1 MSMILRGSKI
11 VSLLMIFV
19 LISGCSWFGGKKSS
33 SQGRRDNQSLE
44 VPPELTQPQT
54 SGAMDIPVVTP
65 EQARYGSQQVN
76 QQAAVVNTALLP
88 ATPGATVKQEG
99 SIRWAELESRPEVI
113 WQESQGFFRSLGFE
127 ISYEDPKLGMMQT
140 NWLSNRAYS
149 NVGFW
154 KSLFGAVVVTGLRD
168 RYRVR
173 LERTDNPN
181 ITRMYLVHQ
190 GLLEDVIED
199 DSGENINR
207 VWRWRPNDPE
217 LEAEV
222 LKRFLVFRGMDE
234 KQAEQV
240 TKKPKPRVERAVL
253 QDVSNGQIVVVNDN
267 FARTWRRV
275 GVAIDRLGLIVTDR
289 NRSEGIYYL
298 QLSDDFVEQHNKEDS
313 GLMKKWFGGDDD
325 TKSSA
330 TYVMKLEER
339 GETTTVS
346 LHDQNGQ
353 LDNSATAKKLN
364 KLLYQQ
370 LH

>member
-1 MSMILRGSKI
+1 MSMILRSSKA
-11 VSLLMIFV
+11 VSLLMIFI
-19 LISGCSWFGGKKSS
+19 LASGCSWFGGKKSS
-33 SQGRRDNQSLE
+33 SQGGRDNPSLE
-44 VPPELTQPQT
+44 VPPELSQPQT
-54 SGAMDIPVVTP
+54 SDAMAIPVVTA
-65 EQARYGSQQVN
+65 EQARYGSSRVN
-76 QQAAVVNTALLP
+76 QQAVVNTALLP
-88 ATPGATVKQEG
+88 GTPGAEIKQEG
-99 SIRWAELESRPEVI
+99 GIRWAELGSRPETV

-127 ISYEDPKLGMMQT
+127 IEYEDARLGMIQT

-149 NVGFW
+149 NLGFW

-181 ITRMYLVHQ
+181 MTRMYLVHQ
-190 GLLEDVIED
+190 GLLEGVIED
-199 DSGENINR
+199 DAGENINR

-234 KQAEQV
+234 KEAEQV
-240 TKKPKPRVERAVL
+240 VKPKPRIERAVL

-275 GVAIDRLGLIVTDR
+275 GVAIDRLGLVVTDR
-289 NRSEGIYYL
+289 NRSEGMYYL
-298 QLSDDFVEQHNKEDS
+298 KLSDDFIEQHKTDES
-313 GLMKKWFGGDDD
+313 GLMTKWFGGDDEK
-325 TKSSA
+325 KS
-330 TYVMKLEER
+330 TTTFVMKLEER

-346 LHDQNGQ
+346 LHDENGQ
-353 LDNSATAKKLN
+353 LNNSATAKKLN
-364 KLLYQQ
+364 KLLFQQ

>member
-1 MSMILRGSKI
+1 MSMILRSSKI

-19 LISGCSWFGGKKSS
+19 LVSGCSWFGGKKSS
-33 SQGRRDNQSLE
+33 SQGRRDNPVIRGSAGTDPTPDKRCHGDPGGDSRTGEIWL
-44 VPPELTQPQT
+44 T
-54 SGAMDIPVVTP
+54 SGESTSRGG
-65 EQARYGSQQVN
+65 QYGLITGH
-76 QQAAVVNTALLP
+76 AWCK
-88 ATPGATVKQEG
+88 VKQEG
-99 SIRWAELESRPEVI
+99 GIRWAELESRPEVI

-127 ISYEDPKLGMMQT
+127 ISYEDAKLGMMQT

-199 DSGENINR
+199 DAGENINR

-240 TKKPKPRVERAVL
+240 VKPKPRVERAVL

-298 QLSDDFVEQHNKEDS
+298 QLSDDFVELHNKEDS

-325 TKSSA
+325 KKSSA